1 MKPHYSQE
9 SSGHLC
15 HESLFCGC
23 QELSQQQHWKLLGQE
38 KDFYFVRLTIQ
49 FLSTQPAN
57 QPVILLCP
65 LPLFL
70 LSILFILPFSLPSR
84 SLSILPSRIPS
95 SLPSPFHLSYIL
107 SSLPSLFLAFSTK
120 IKHSKSSKSKFMF
133 HNTLLSHKIVIQL
146 KLSSLRCLLSTGHSS
161 FSITCKDCDCLI
173 F

>member
-1 MKPHYSQE
+1 MQEKEKVKLLMKPHYSQE

-38 KDFYFVRLTIQ
+38 KDFYFVLLTIQ

-95 SLPSPFHLSYIL
+95 SLPSPFHLSSIPFIISFCIQASFFL
-107 SSLPSLFLAFSTK
+107 SFFKLMST
-120 IKHSKSSKSKFMF
+120 
-133 HNTLLSHKIVIQL
+133 L
-146 KLSSLRCLLSTGHSS
+146 KGGIGS
-161 FSITCKDCDCLI
+161 
-173 F
+173 

>member
-1 MKPHYSQE
+1 MQEKEEVNLLMKPHYSQE

-15 HESLFCGC
+15 HESLFRGC

-49 FLSTQPAN
+49 LNCFSFHPTAN

-95 SLPSPFHLSYIL
+95 SLPSPFHLSSIPLIISFCIQASFFL
-107 SSLPSLFLAFSTK
+107 SFFKLMST
-120 IKHSKSSKSKFMF
+120 
-133 HNTLLSHKIVIQL
+133 L
-146 KLSSLRCLLSTGHSS
+146 KGGIGS
-161 FSITCKDCDCLI
+161 
-173 F
+173 